1 MPWTRL
7 LILPDVNILVYAH
20 RRDMQ
25 NHSAYRDWLES
36 QVNAEAAFGLSDLVV
51 SGFIRVVTHPKV
63 FRTPT
68 VLDDALAFAS
78 QLRRQPNRISV
89 APGDRHWE
97 IFSRLCR
104 SSGAK
109 GNLVPDAWFAALA
122 IEHGCE
128 WITADRDYSRFEGLN
143 WRHPLAV

>member
-1 MPWTRL
+1 MPWNRL

-20 RRDMQ
+20 RHDMRD
-25 NHSAYRDWLES
+25 HRAYRDWLEA

-51 SGFIRVVTHPKV
+51 SGFIRVVTHPRV
-63 FRTPT
+63 FQTPT
-68 VLDDALAFAS
+68 SLDDALAFAL
-78 QLRRQPNRISV
+78 QLRSQPNRISV

-97 IFSRLCR
+97 IFSKLCA

-109 GNLVPDAWFAALA
+109 GNLVPDAYFAALA

-128 WITADRDYSRFEGLN
+128 WITADRDYSRFQGLN
-143 WRHPLAV
+143 WRHPLAA